1 MSKVSEVRRME
12 EKKKIEWVRQEIR
25 RTKAAGLSIKQMDPD
40 ALRLL
45 KIKLL
50 QIYWINKKREER
62 LLQMK
67 NFTFGFC
74 MAVLTAIT
82 IMAAPK

>member
-45 KIKLL
+45 KIRLL
-50 QIYWINKKREER
+50 QIYWINKRREER

-67 NFTFGFC
+67 NSK
-74 MAVLTAIT
+74 A
-82 IMAAPK
+82 